1 MDLVAPAPVEGAGN
15 RSALDA
21 VCGIVARATEALLAT
36 MMAAMVVLVLWAVIG
51 RFILHSAPNW
61 LEEIAGFLF
70 LWIVLAGGALG
81 VYRDTNPRVNI
92 LMDRLPALLR
102 DDLRLIADVTVLAY
116 AAFLIDNGAR
126 FIHSVRNISAPGS
139 GISMGYP
146 DASLAVA
153 GMLMTLFMVRTI
165 YRETS
170 WNVRRVVVAAV
181 VGLAWLAIIMRG
193 IPISSTALFPVMLGG
208 VVVLLMLGVPVAF
221 AIGAATL
228 CSAAM
233 ASNLPLLLIPQN
245 MIAGLNNFILLAVP
259 FFLVVGA
266 VMSSGSSAQRL
277 LNVANSFVGSIR
289 GGIGLADIVASAIF
303 ADISGSAIADSAAI
317 GSVITPELQRQGF
330 KPEFATALQAA
341 AGSLGILFPPSITM
355 ILYAWVANV
364 SISQLFLSL
373 FLPGLLVTASF
384 MVLVY
389 VTAQREQLPAAGPW
403 SWPEIG
409 RSLKSGWGPLLMPVL
424 ILGGI
429 LSGIT
434 TPTEAGVIAVVYA
447 ALLSVAYR
455 ELPPRRYVSVL
466 VEAAMMT
473 GRIGLIIATARA
485 LGWLMVAYQG
495 PQHILAAL
503 LSVSHS
509 QLAMLLLVML
519 FLIVI
524 HTVVEAAT
532 TILVVVPLL
541 LPALATFGVD
551 LRHFGVLLNLNS
563 AIGLILPPT
572 GICLYIACSMTGVP
586 VGRAAKFALPFA
598 GVLLADLLLLMF
610 VPSISGF
617 LPALFAPK

>member
-1 MDLVAPAPVEGAGN
+1 MVAAARIEAVEN

-21 VCGIVARATEALLAT
+21 VARLAARATEVALAT
-36 MMAAMVVLVLWAVIG
+36 MMAAMIGLVLWAVVG
-51 RFILHSAPNW
+51 RFLLHSTPNW
-61 LEEIAGFLF
+61 LEETAGFLF
-70 LWIVLAGGALG
+70 VWIVLLGGALG
-81 VYRDTNPRVNI
+81 VYRDTNPRVNV
-92 LMDRLPALLR
+92 LMDRLPAIVR
-102 DDLRLIADVTVLAY
+102 GDLRLVADVTVLAY
-116 AAFLIDNGAR
+116 AAFLVDDGAR
-126 FIHSVRNISAPGS
+126 FIHSVRNIIAPGS
-139 GISMGYP
+139 GVSMAYA

-153 GMLMTLFMVRTI
+153 GGLMTLFMVRAI
-165 YRETS
+165 YRETQ
-170 WNVRRVVVAAV
+170 WNVRRIAIAAGIAV
-181 VGLAWLAIIMRG
+181 VWCAIIVRG
-193 IPISSTALFPVMLGG
+193 VPLPASTLFELMLGG
-208 VVVLLMLGVPVAF
+208 IVVLLLLGVPVAF

-228 CSAAM
+228 MSAAM

-245 MIAGLNNFILLAVP
+245 MMAGLNNFILLAVP

-266 VMSSGSSAQRL
+266 IMSSGTSAQRL
-277 LNVANSFVGSIR
+277 LRVANSFVGSIR

-317 GSVITPELQRQGF
+317 GSVITPELRRQGF
-330 KPEFATALQAA
+330 RPEFATALQAA

-373 FLPGLLVTASF
+373 FIPGLLVTASF

-389 VTAQREQLPAAGPW
+389 ATAQREQLPASGRW
-403 SWPEIG
+403 SWTEI
-409 RSLKSGWGPLLMPVL
+409 RASLKSGWGPLLMPFL

-429 LSGIT
+429 LSGVT

-447 ALLSVAYR
+447 AMLAAVYR
-455 ELPPRRYVSVL
+455 EIPLRRCAGVL

-495 PQHILAAL
+495 PQHMLETL
-503 LSVSHS
+503 LSVSHN
-509 QLAMLLLVML
+509 QIAMLLMVML
-519 FLIVI
+519 FLIII
-524 HTVVEAAT
+524 HTVVEGAT

-541 LPALATFGVD
+541 LPALAMYGVD

-572 GICLYIACSMTGVP
+572 GICLYIACSMTGVS
-586 VGRAAKFALPFA
+586 VGRATKFALPFA
-598 GVLLADLLLLMF
+598 GVLLADLLLLIF
-610 VPSISGF
+610 VPQLSGF
-617 LPALFAPK
+617 LPAFFAPK